1 MIVRIMG
8 EGQFELPDEAMER
21 LNELDDALEAALED
35 PQGFTPA
42 LKALLE
48 SVREAGRRVADD
60 ELVESE
66 VILPAEESTAEEAR
80 DADRRGPD
88 PGLIPPTAY
97 ALHWGG
103 LALHGKL
110 VP

>member
-21 LNELDDALEAALED
+21 LNELDDALEAALEE

-42 LKALLE
+42 LKALLD

-66 VILPAEESTAEEAR
+66 VILPAEESTAKKVRAMLTDE
-80 DADRRGPD
+80 
-88 PGLIPPTAY
+88 GLIPD
-97 ALHWGG
+97 
-103 LALHGKL
+103 
-110 VP
+110 

>member
-1 MIVRIMG
+1 MPGLAAEQPHSGAAKKVT
-8 EGQFELPDEAMER
+8 GQFELPDEAMER

-66 VILPAEESTAEEAR
+66 VILPAEESTAEEVRAMLT
-80 DADRRGPD
+80 DE
-88 PGLIPPTAY
+88 GLIPD
-97 ALHWGG
+97 
-103 LALHGKL
+103 
-110 VP
+110 